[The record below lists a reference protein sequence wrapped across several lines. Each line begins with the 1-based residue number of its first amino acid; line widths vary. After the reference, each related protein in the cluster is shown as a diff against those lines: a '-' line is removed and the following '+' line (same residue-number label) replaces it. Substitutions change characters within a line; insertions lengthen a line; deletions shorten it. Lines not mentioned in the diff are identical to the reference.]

1 MGGVD
6 GTGDGVGVH
15 SGAGEVDW
23 GSDAAGEVASEAAS
37 ELASEAASVA
47 CTGDGAKGDGEQ
59 SGLLFGTSRAATGS
73 GITAKARTPSS
84 FSGTPHEC
92 IAAPGLTAPSL
103 LVLDRASCRLRKP
116 AGVPASYCAYV
127 GDGVTRGVQRGI
139 PLGASS
145 EPEETDASRLLASS
159 VSVLPTEVMLDGVQL
174 RRCAWLCAMNDEEHA
189 RGLRPLPKGV
199 PRASCAAF
207 PTTPDIA
214 ALYGESST
222 PKSLTDVLRAP
233 CGVMGVD
240 GVFETLLLP
249 RRVLMRSE
257 GAPGTAG
264 DAARL
269 EAELVDN
276 GGVVPLPSLLQ
287 LQRCELLRWCA
298 RRAGTAMGKPAP
310 SSESLQKVQKC
321 KLLGPTPILLIHTW

>member
-127 GDGVTRGVQRGI
+127 GDVCLNQR
-139 PLGASS
+139 
-145 EPEETDASRLLASS
+145 
-159 VSVLPTEVMLDGVQL
+159 
-174 RRCAWLCAMNDEEHA
+174 
-189 RGLRPLPKGV
+189 
-199 PRASCAAF
+199 AA
-207 PTTPDIA
+207 PP
-214 ALYGESST
+214 
-222 PKSLTDVLRAP
+222 
-233 CGVMGVD
+233 
-240 GVFETLLLP
+240 
-249 RRVLMRSE
+249 
-257 GAPGTAG
+257 
-264 DAARL
+264 
-269 EAELVDN
+269 
-276 GGVVPLPSLLQ
+276 
-287 LQRCELLRWCA
+287 
-298 RRAGTAMGKPAP
+298 
-310 SSESLQKVQKC
+310 
-321 KLLGPTPILLIHTW
+321 